1 MAPVIS
7 GRSCRHLIRSDHC
20 RLADDT
26 SKDGLAMRRTPS
38 AVGLCLS
45 LALLGC
51 GTDPGGGEPRPG
63 GQGGTATGGRGGR
76 GGSAGGSAAGSGGA
90 SAGSGGS
97 TAGSGASGGVG
108 GGGSSGS
115 GGGGGAGGAGGS
127 SGSGGAGG
135 SGGSTGGGGG
145 SPATDGGSMPDMP
158 SRPPGTGPGPS
169 PINPAQ
175 GPIAMGEII
184 YNQDFEENRIGI
196 SLSPVNLPPERA
208 VVVDDPLG
216 KYGKVM
222 RVIWQAGDNYRT
234 SGGTQPRSW
243 ISNAKEGGV
252 QIQAGTK
259 ISLAWAQMFVQ
270 ADLEAF
276 FAQTIGPGPVWELRL
291 RGSRVFNILCNQ
303 CGGNS
308 EHMTLEAN
316 RWYNF
321 RVDMDWMSGG
331 TVRFY
336 VDDQMIRQAR
346 LGGVSAPCHWDGGI
360 YNTPGG
366 TAGNRTR
373 TVYIANLSV
382 GKRP

>member
-1 MAPVIS
+1 
-7 GRSCRHLIRSDHC
+7 
-20 RLADDT
+20 
-26 SKDGLAMRRTPS
+26 
-38 AVGLCLS
+38 
-45 LALLGC
+45 
-51 GTDPGGGEPRPG
+51 
-63 GQGGTATGGRGGR
+63 
-76 GGSAGGSAAGSGGA
+76 
-90 SAGSGGS
+90 
-97 TAGSGASGGVG
+97 
-108 GGGSSGS
+108 
-115 GGGGGAGGAGGS
+115 
-127 SGSGGAGG
+127 
-135 SGGSTGGGGG
+135 
-145 SPATDGGSMPDMP
+145 
-158 SRPPGTGPGPS
+158 
-169 PINPAQ
+169 
-175 GPIAMGEII
+175 MGEIV
-184 YNQDFEENRIGI
+184 YHQDFEQNRIDI
-196 SLSPVNLPPERA
+196 SLSPTNLPPERA

-234 SGGTQPRSW
+234 SSGTQPRSW

-259 ISLAWAQMFVQ
+259 ISIAWAQMFAQ

-303 CGGNS
+303 CGGNT

-373 TVYIANLSV
+373 TVYIANLSL

>member
-1 MAPVIS
+1 M
-7 GRSCRHLIRSDHC
+7 RS
-20 RLADDT
+20 T
-26 SKDGLAMRRTPS
+26 ST
-38 AVGLCLS
+38 AVALCLS
-45 LALLGC
+45 LALVGC
-51 GTDPGGGEPRPG
+51 GTDPGAGDPSPAG
-63 GQGGTATGGRGGR
+63 GQGGSGTGGRGGR
-76 GGSAGGSAAGSGGA
+76 GGTMAGSGGA
-90 SAGSGGS
+90 TAGTGGSSAGSGGTTGGS
-97 TAGSGASGGVG
+97 AGGNATGGAGGS
-108 GGGSSGS
+108 GGSSSGS
-115 GGGGGAGGAGGS
+115 TGGAGVGGGGAGGAGGS
-127 SGSGGAGG
+127 SAG
-135 SGGSTGGGGG
+135 SGGSADGGGT
-145 SPATDGGSMPDMP
+145 PADGASTPDMP
-158 SRPPGTGPGPS
+158 SRPPGGGPGPS
-169 PINPAQ
+169 PVNPAQ
-175 GPIAMGEII
+175 GPIAMGEIV
-184 YNQDFEENRIGI
+184 YNQDFEENTIGI
-196 SLSPVNLPPERA
+196 SLSPNGLPPERA
-208 VVVDDPLG
+208 VVVDDPLK

-222 RVIWQAGDNYRT
+222 RVIWQAGDNFRT

-259 ISLAWAQMFVQ
+259 ISIAWAQMFVQ

-303 CGGNS
+303 CGGNT

-373 TVYIANLSV
+373 TVYIANLSL

>member
-1 MAPVIS
+1 MGP
-7 GRSCRHLIRSDHC
+7 
-20 RLADDT
+20 T
-26 SKDGLAMRRTPS
+26 MRNTPS
-38 AVGLCLS
+38 AVALCLA
-45 LALLGC
+45 LALFGC
-51 GTDPGGGEPRPG
+51 KADPGGDNPAAG
-63 GQGGTATGGRGGR
+63 GQGGSGTGGRGG
-76 GGSAGGSAAGSGGA
+76 SGGR
-90 SAGSGGS
+90 
-97 TAGSGASGGVG
+97 
-108 GGGSSGS
+108 
-115 GGGGGAGGAGGS
+115 AGGAGGS
-127 SGSGGAGG
+127 SAGAGGSSAGTGGSSAGTGGSSAGTGGSSSGGSSGIGGAGG
-135 SGGSTGGGGG
+135 GDAGQTEAGGAGSSTGGTGGA
-145 SPATDGGSMPDMP
+145 PTDGATPDMP
-158 SRPPGTGPGPS
+158 SLPPVGGPGPS

-175 GPIAMGEII
+175 GPIAMGEIV
-184 YNQDFEENRIGI
+184 YNQDFEQNRIGI
-196 SLSPVNLPPERA
+196 SLSPTNLPPERA

-234 SGGTQPRSW
+234 SSGTQPRSW

-259 ISLAWAQMFVQ
+259 ISIAWAQMFAQ

-303 CGGNS
+303 CGGNT

-373 TVYIANLSV
+373 TVYIANLSL
-382 GKRP
+382 GKRQ